1 MSTSSARDVRTVP
14 RRTLHFD
21 RLGDALADLQR
32 LAGGRLDAT
41 GNRSP
46 EEIVTHL
53 AVAIELNL
61 DGIDPSI
68 IPLPLRV
75 VGRVAGGPIGR
86 YLASHPMRP
95 GVTTGPAATS
105 VFWPAVDGD
114 LPDTIDRYAAAIR
127 RLHQADTL
135 PKHPLFGTMSPEQA
149 EQFHCRHAELHLSF
163 LHPAGD
169 AVA

>member
-1 MSTSSARDVRTVP
+1 MSASPARDVRTAS
-14 RRTLHFD
+14 RRTLQFA
-21 RLGDALADLQR
+21 RLGDALADAQR
-32 LAGGRLDAT
+32 LAAGRIETT

-46 EEIVTHL
+46 EEIITHL

-61 DGIDPSI
+61 DGVDPSI

-75 VGRVAGGPIGR
+75 VGRLAGGPIGR

-114 LPDTIDRYAAAIR
+114 LPETIDRYAAAIR
-127 RLHQADTL
+127 RLHQAETL
-135 PKHPLFGTMSPEQA
+135 PKHPLFGTMTPEQA

-163 LHPAGD
+163 LHGAGD
-169 AVA
+169 ASA